1 LIVAVDTISPHT
13 AVPRQDR
20 IERILLF
27 LDAQFGDTITL
38 VDGGVEIRVDDD
50 ESHVAKLD
58 FDTMEVECKYELL
71 ESRVKQIIKRALG
84 VVAPLGIGGVLD
96 DDDIMTEIDGL
107 VDDNIKKEN
116 GDTIDKIEDDD

>member
-1 LIVAVDTISPHT
+1 MIVAVDTISPHA

-20 IERILLF
+20 IERIFLF

-58 FDTMEVECKYELL
+58 FDTMEGECKYELL